1 MPYGPPRAETT
12 THHSTDRTRIGHSV
26 YSLPIGK
33 KDSPKTHTVTY
44 LKPNQMLSIPKFS
57 MVRSRVSTWALL

>member
-1 MPYGPPRAETT
+1 MDHSERETT
-12 THHSTDRTRIGHSV
+12 THHSTDRTHIGHSV

-57 MVRSRVSTWALL
+57 MVQSRVSTWALL